1 MTGTPLRG
9 AFYKRTTLS
18 SQPPETR
25 TKPAISGTWPHPP
38 LLNQGMPPNEREA
51 AVRNRMRANK
61 AQAKPSHRP
70 PSVERAGSCPIEP
83 ITTW

>member
-1 MTGTPLRG
+1 MTGTPLR
-9 AFYKRTTLS
+9 AAVYKRTTLS

-38 LLNQGMPPNEREA
+38 LLNQGMTPNERKA
-51 AVRNRMRANK
+51 PVRSQLRGNK
-61 AQAKPSHRP
+61 AQAKPSHSP
-70 PSVERAGSCPIEP
+70 LLAERRGRCPIEP